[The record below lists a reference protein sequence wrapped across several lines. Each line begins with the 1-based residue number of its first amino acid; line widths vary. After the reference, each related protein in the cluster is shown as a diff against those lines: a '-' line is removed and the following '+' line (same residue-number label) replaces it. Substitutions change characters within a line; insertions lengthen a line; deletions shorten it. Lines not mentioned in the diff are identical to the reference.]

1 MSSNKNQ
8 KPATNKIEQTVS
20 SILSRLN
27 LPFKEQVSVDK
38 YTVDFLVDDKYIVE
52 CYGDFWHCNPQQYT
66 SSYFNKGKRKTA
78 EEIWQRDMERKKKFE
93 EMGYK
98 FLCLWE
104 SDIRKNPKIIK
115 SKIKRYIKLD
125 ERL

>member
-52 CYGDFWHCNPQQYT
+52 CYGDFWHCKPNSKYEKPKMKEQVTNIDNDKIKNEVAKSNGYT
-66 SSYFNKGKRKTA
+66 LLRF
-78 EEIWQRDMERKKKFE
+78 
-93 EMGYK
+93 
-98 FLCLWE
+98 WE
-104 SDIRKNPKIIK
+104 SDIQENRFEVVKTLIENL
-115 SKIKRYIKLD
+115 S
-125 ERL
+125 